1 MIASAQI
8 EHGEELRTSQLAYR
22 LMVGTTTPTLIIS
35 AMLLNLV
42 FFDDK

>member
-1 MIASAQI
+1 MIASTQI
-8 EHGEELRTSQLAYR
+8 EHVEELQTSQLAHR
-22 LMVGTTTPTLIIS
+22 LMVGTTTPALIIS